1 MFIGLTGGIASGKS
15 TVSKMMQELGLPIID
30 ADLIAREV
38 VEPNSIGLS
47 LIVEKFGE
55 VVLAE
60 NGTLNRAQL
69 GQIIFANPTKRTQL
83 NVLIHPLI
91 RERMNERKEQLLAE
105 GKSTIVYDIPLLYE
119 SELFHLVDKVLL
131 VYVDQDTQLKR
142 LMKRNQLSER
152 EALERI
158 QSQMSLEQKKDRA
171 DAIIDN
177 TSTLA
182 ETNDQLISILQN
194 WYVPLNER
202 R

>member
-15 TVSKMMQELGLPIID
+15 TVSKMMQGLGLPIID

-38 VEPNSIGLS
+38 VEPNSVGLR
-47 LIVEKFGE
+47 LIVERFGE

-69 GQIIFANPTKRTQL
+69 GQIIFANPTKRIQL
-83 NVLIHPLI
+83 NDLIHPLI
-91 RERMNERKEQLLAE
+91 RERMNERKEQLLAA
-105 GKSTIVYDIPLLYE
+105 GRSTIVYDIPLLYE
-119 SELFHLVDKVLL
+119 SELFHLVDNVLL
-131 VYVDQDTQLKR
+131 VYVDQETQLKR

-158 QSQMSLEQKKDRA
+158 QSQMSLEQKKERA

-177 TSTLA
+177 TRTLA
-182 ETNDQLISILQN
+182 ETHHQLISILQN
-194 WYVPLNER
+194 WHVLFE
-202 R
+202 